1 MYVASH
7 GAGFVLVVAIA
18 IGGRTRN
25 DDMYTPSRRSL
36 MSTRRLRLP
45 LALTVLALSA
55 MFVASP
61 PGSAATLSPP
71 VVTTTSGTFQGIAPD
86 ANGVVSFKGVPYAA
100 PPVGPLRWRSPQPV
114 KALPGIRPAVSFG
127 NACLA
132 APGPFANLPNTATV
146 PQSEDCLNLNVWT
159 QSLPPGTSSTARQ
172 GNTRAVAGTA
182 PAASAAPRPVMV
194 WLHGGG
200 FQFGTSADPTYDGSQ
215 LASRGVVVVSLN
227 YRLGVFGFLASSGLD
242 AESGPSGDWGLQ
254 DQLAGLRWVQQN
266 IARFG
271 GDPSQVTLFGESA
284 GAHAVGMLM
293 SSPKAKGLFSRAI
306 IESGALWDTEHGSIA
321 THAEALARGNQFLS
335 QFAGQDPRSIP
346 ADVINARAPWD
357 GVSDP
362 TITAFGPSVD
372 GSVLTDSPGDVFRK
386 KEQLHIPILGGWN
399 GAEYFIFAGRAIPAA
414 PPQVFYSAASNLF
427 GPACLPQFKSLY
439 PQTDATNAQA
449 SSFQLDGDMGIAEQT
464 WETLMRQSAV
474 GPSYAYH
481 FTYTSAYSPIPIHT
495 AEVPFVFGTLTKELV
510 APTATPQAG
519 DKRLSAMMMSYWTNF
534 AKRGNPNG
542 AGLPTWPMIGA
553 DGSHVLTLDND
564 PRATSNP
571 DLARFRF
578 LARYRQNGRLPQQW
592 RALGSPY
599 LGTYQGPGCP

>member
-1 MYVASH
+1 
-7 GAGFVLVVAIA
+7 
-18 IGGRTRN
+18 
-25 DDMYTPSRRSL
+25 

-45 LALTVLALSA
+45 LALTVPALTVLALSA
-55 MFVASP
+55 LFVAP
-61 PGSAATLSPP
+61 HAGSAATVSPP
-71 VVTTTSGTFQGIAPD
+71 VVKTTSGTFQGAAPD
-86 ANGVVSFKGVPYAA
+86 ANGVESFKGVPYAA
-100 PPVGPLRWRSPQPV
+100 PPVGPLRWHAPAPV
-114 KALPGIRPAVSFG
+114 KAQPGVQPATSFG

-159 QSLPPGTSSTARQ
+159 QSLPKNSSSAR
-172 GNTRAVAGTA
+172 
-182 PAASAAPRPVMV
+182 RPVMV

-200 FQFGTSADPTYDGSQ
+200 FEFGASADPTYDGSL
-215 LASRGVVVVSLN
+215 LAARGVVVVSLN
-227 YRLGVFGFLASSGLD
+227 YRLGVFGFLASSSLD
-242 AESGPSGDWGLQ
+242 AQLGSSGDWGLQ
-254 DQLAGLRWVQQN
+254 DQLAALKWVQQN
-266 IARFG
+266 IAHFG

-346 ADVINARAPWD
+346 ADVINAKAPWD

-362 TITAFGPSVD
+362 TITAFAPSID
-372 GSVLTDSPGDVFRK
+372 GNVLTDSPGNVFAK
-386 KEQLHIPILGGWN
+386 KKQLHIPILGGWN

-414 PPQVFYSAASNLF
+414 PPAVFYSAASNLF

-439 PQTDATNAQA
+439 PPTDATNAQA

-464 WETLMRQSAV
+464 WETLLRQSAV
-474 GPSYAYH
+474 SSSYAYN
-481 FTYTSAYSPIPIHT
+481 FTYTSPYSPMPIHT
-495 AEVPFVFGTLTKELV
+495 AEVPFVFGTLTRELD
-510 APTATPQAG
+510 APTATPAAS
-519 DKRLSAMMMSYWTNF
+519 DKALSAMMMSYWTNF

-542 AGLPTWPMIGA
+542 AGLPTWPTIGSQ
-553 DGSHVLTLDND
+553 GSHVLTLDNN

-571 DLARFRF
+571 DLARFKF
-578 LARYRQNGRLPQQW
+578 LARYRQNGRFPQQW

>member
-1 MYVASH
+1 
-7 GAGFVLVVAIA
+7 
-18 IGGRTRN
+18 
-25 DDMYTPSRRSL
+25 MYTPSRRSL

-45 LALTVLALSA
+45 LALMTALAVSA
-55 MFVASP
+55 TFVGP
-61 PGSAATLSPP
+61 SAGLAAAMSPP
-71 VVTTTSGTFQGIAPD
+71 VVTTTSGTFQGTAPD
-86 ANGVVSFKGVPYAA
+86 ANGALSFKGVPYAA
-100 PPVGPLRWRSPQPV
+100 PPVGPLRWRSPQPF

-146 PQSEDCLNLNVWT
+146 PQSEDCLNLNVW
-159 QSLPPGTSSTARQ
+159 R
-172 GNTRAVAGTA
+172 
-182 PAASAAPRPVMV
+182 PAASGAPRPVMV

-200 FQFGTSADPTYDGSQ
+200 FQFGASADPTYDGSV
-215 LASRGVVVVSLN
+215 LTSRGVVVVSLN

-242 AESGPSGDWGLQ
+242 AESGASGDWGLQ
-254 DQLAGLRWVQQN
+254 DQLAGLRWVKQN

-284 GAHAVGMLM
+284 GAHAVGLLM

-321 THAEALARGNQFLS
+321 THAEALARGNQFVS

-362 TITAFGPSVD
+362 TLTAFGPSVD
-372 GSVLTDSPGDVFRK
+372 GGVLTDSPGNVFRK
-386 KEQLHIPILGGWN
+386 KQQLHIPILGGWN
-399 GAEYFIFAGRAIPAA
+399 GAEYFIFAGRSIPAA
-414 PPQVFYSAASNLF
+414 PPEVFYSAASNLF
-427 GPACLPQFKSLY
+427 GPACLPEFKTLY

-449 SSFQLDGDMGIAEQT
+449 ASFQLNGDMGISEQT
-464 WETLMRQSAV
+464 WETLKSQAAV

-481 FTYTSAYSPIPIHT
+481 FTYTSPYSPMPIHT
-495 AEVPFVFGTLTKELV
+495 AEVPFVFGTLTRELV
-510 APTATPQAG
+510 APTATPSDG
-519 DKRLSAMMMSYWTNF
+519 DKRYSAMMMSYWTNF

-542 AGLPTWPMIGA
+542 AGLPTWPTIGA

-571 DLARFRF
+571 DLARFKF

>member
-1 MYVASH
+1 
-7 GAGFVLVVAIA
+7 
-18 IGGRTRN
+18 
-25 DDMYTPSRRSL
+25 
-36 MSTRRLRLP
+36 MSILRVKLP
-45 LALTVLALSA
+45 LALSVLALSA
-55 MFVASP
+55 MFIAARA
-61 PGSAATLSPP
+61 GSAATLTPP
-71 VVTTTSGTFQGIAPD
+71 VVTTTSGTFQGTAPD
-86 ANGVVSFKGVPYAA
+86 ANGVASFKGVPYAA

-114 KALPGIRPAVSFG
+114 KALPGVRPAVSFG

-132 APGPFANLPNTATV
+132 APGPFANLPNTANI

-159 QSLPPGTSSTARQ
+159 QSLPKATA
-172 GNTRAVAGTA
+172 
-182 PAASAAPRPVMV
+182 AASAAPRPVMV

-200 FQFGTSADPTYDGSQ
+200 FEFGTAADPTYDGSL
-215 LASRGVVVVSLN
+215 LATRGVVVVSLN

-242 AESGPSGDWGLQ
+242 AQSGASGDWGLQ

-271 GDPSQVTLFGESA
+271 GDPKQVTLFGESA

-293 SSPKAKGLFSRAI
+293 TSPKAKGLFSRAI

-321 THAEALARGNQFLS
+321 THAEALARGNKFVS

-346 ADVINARAPWD
+346 ADVINAKAPWD

-362 TITAFGPSVD
+362 TITAFAPSID
-372 GSVLTDSPGDVFRK
+372 GSVLTDSPGDVFLK
-386 KEQLHIPILGGWN
+386 KKQLPIPVLGGWN

-414 PPQVFYSAASNLF
+414 PPEVFYSAASNLF

-439 PQTDATNAQA
+439 PPTDATNAQA
-449 SSFQLDGDMGIAEQT
+449 SSFQLDGDTGIAEQT

-481 FTYTSAYSPIPIHT
+481 FTYTSAYSPMPIHT
-495 AEVPFVFGTLTKELV
+495 AEVPFVFGTLTKELD
-510 APTATPQAG
+510 APEATPGAG
-519 DKRLSAMMMSYWTNF
+519 DKQLSAMMMSYWTNF

-542 AGLPTWPMIGA
+542 AGLPTWPTIGA
-553 DGSHVLTLDND
+553 NGSHVLTLDND

-571 DLARFRF
+571 DLARFNF